1 MALADGHVVSGHGAT
16 QHWRNQRIS
25 AMALVPLGIWF
36 LYALLSQPD
45 LSHATV
51 VAWLAEPWQAGL
63 MLLFGWCALWHS
75 AQGVQVVVDDYVPG
89 RLHARARL
97 VSRLLHGVAA
107 LALTVAIGVIATGGG
122 A

>member
-1 MALADGHVVSGHGAT
+1 MSGHGAT

-36 LYALLSQPD
+36 VYALLAQPD
-45 LSHATV
+45 LSHASV
-51 VAWLAEPWQAGL
+51 VAWLAHPWQAVL

-75 AQGVQVVVDDYVPG
+75 AQGVQVVVDDYVPEPQ
-89 RLHARARL
+89 HARVRL
-97 VSRLLHGVAA
+97 ASRLLHGA
-107 LALTVAIGVIATGGG
+107 LALVLAAAIGVIATGGG

>member
-1 MALADGHVVSGHGAT
+1 MSGPGAT

-25 AMALVPLGIWF
+25 AIALVPLGIWF
-36 LYALLSQPD
+36 LYALLSQPN

-51 VAWLAEPWQAGL
+51 IAWLAEPWQAGL

-97 VSRLLHGVAA
+97 VSRLLHGVVA
-107 LALTVAIGVIATGGG
+107 LALAVAIGVIATGGG

>member
-1 MALADGHVVSGHGAT
+1 MSGHGAT
-16 QHWRNQRIS
+16 RHWRNQRIS

-36 LYALLSQPD
+36 LYALFSRPD
-45 LSHATV
+45 LSHASV
-51 VAWLAEPWQAGL
+51 VAWLATPWQAGL

-89 RLHARARL
+89 RLHARVRL
-97 VSRLLHGVAA
+97 ASRLLHGA
-107 LALTVAIGVIATGGG
+107 LALVLAAAIGVIATGGG